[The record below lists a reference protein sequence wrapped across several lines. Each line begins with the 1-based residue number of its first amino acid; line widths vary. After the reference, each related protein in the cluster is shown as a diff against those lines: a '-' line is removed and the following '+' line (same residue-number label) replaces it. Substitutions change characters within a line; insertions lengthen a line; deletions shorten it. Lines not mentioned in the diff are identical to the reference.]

1 VRDEFSLESYAA
13 LLSELRARG
22 YRDVEFTDADPASP
36 HLVLRHDVDMTLD
49 SAVRMAEVEAGLGM
63 QSEYFVLLRSGLYN
77 PFSESGELGIRRIL
91 ELGHRLGLHFDASLY
106 PGRDQGDLDRLCVAE
121 CAQLESWFGIS
132 VRMVSFHRPAPA
144 FLGLDRDIGGRGHT
158 YQPRYFKDIAY
169 CSDSRGGWHHGHP
182 LDMVGK
188 AGRALQLLTHPVW
201 WDSRGRETPAER
213 LDRLAAERHDFFRN
227 ELARNC
233 QPYAKALKDKFT
245 NGRDHGKQ

>member
-1 VRDEFSLESYAA
+1 MRGEFSLKSYSA
-13 LLSELRARG
+13 LLSTLRERG
-22 YRDVEFTDADPASP
+22 YRDVEFPDADPSSP

-63 QSEYFVLLRSGLYN
+63 RSEFFVLLRSEIYN
-77 PFSESGELGIRRIL
+77 PLSERGERGIRRIL

-106 PGRDQGDLDRLCVAE
+106 TGRDEDDLDRLCAAE
-121 CAQLESWFGIS
+121 CAQLESWFGVA

-144 FLGLDRDIGGRGHT
+144 FLGLERDIGGRGHT

-182 LDMVGK
+182 LEKVVTS
-188 AGRALQLLTHPVW
+188 GRALQLLTHPVW

-213 LDRLAAERHDFFRN
+213 LDRLATERHDFFRN

-233 QPYAKALKDKFT
+233 QPYAEALRTKFII
-245 NGRDHGKQ
+245 G